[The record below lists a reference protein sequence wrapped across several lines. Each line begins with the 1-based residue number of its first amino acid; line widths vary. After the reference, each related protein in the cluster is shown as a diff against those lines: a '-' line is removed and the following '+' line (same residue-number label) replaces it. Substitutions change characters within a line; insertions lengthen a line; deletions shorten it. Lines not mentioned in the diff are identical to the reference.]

1 MKLTIQLFAGIAER
15 LNTSLLEFE
24 YIEGI
29 PTAAEIKKN

>member
-24 YIEGI
+24 YIGDI
-29 PTAAEIKKN
+29 PTAADLKEN